1 MTLPANFCL
10 QGNELQEG
18 EDPTG
23 SQLGT
28 MEEVQEEVEEDGADF
43 VSHGI
48 ICTQQVGSCPSPQL
62 SIPRFQEEYLTMQD
76 NEEIAAIL
84 DANGSFGSIIFDF
97 VLEDSWRFAV
107 WELLPQVTTE
117 PHVSLWFPPFAGDK
131 GQNAKAMLHGMGCI
145 WLSDYKY
152 PSIPVHYVYP
162 SLSCWRHFWIIRV
175 IRNRFRPPSPR
186 CSSSM
191 LQSWALAKVP
201 QPQMAFVMPGS
212 LDLLLCLRKTT
223 YLECEWT

>member
-1 MTLPANFCL
+1 MPMTLPANFCL

-28 MEEVQEEVEEDGADF
+28 MEEVQEEVEGDGADF

-62 SIPRFQEEYLTMQD
+62 SIPRFQEKYLTMQD

-97 VLEDSWRFAV
+97 VLEDS
-107 WELLPQVTTE
+107 
-117 PHVSLWFPPFAGDK
+117 
-131 GQNAKAMLHGMGCI
+131 
-145 WLSDYKY
+145 
-152 PSIPVHYVYP
+152 
-162 SLSCWRHFWIIRV
+162 
-175 IRNRFRPPSPR
+175 
-186 CSSSM
+186 
-191 LQSWALAKVP
+191 
-201 QPQMAFVMPGS
+201 
-212 LDLLLCLRKTT
+212 
-223 YLECEWT
+223 